1 MPITIY
7 PEEGNVLNR
16 PPQPS
21 VFDCGNPLTVAEKI
35 CNVDKDSVK
44 SVNGIEPDSA
54 GNVNIETGGGGE
66 GTVTSVNHVQPDSSG
81 NVQITAADVGA
92 ATTADI
98 PNKLPNPQSLSLMAG
113 TDTVLY
119 DGSVARSMTIT
130 PAQIGAATAAQG
142 KKADTSVQSVN
153 GVKPDSSGNVE
164 VSAGEGTV
172 KSVNGVQPDGAGNV
186 EVDAQSIGTTDGSN
200 VQAKI
205 NAVELELDGVVKS
218 VNGVGPDESG
228 NVNVG
233 GEATVTV
240 DVGSTI
246 TGEPGSEASVTN
258 SGTQQNVVLN
268 FTIPRGATGAQGPKG
283 DNGADGAPGEQGP
296 QGPAGQDGAEGPQ
309 GPAGA
314 DGAAA
319 TIRVGAVTASAPGS
333 SPQVTNV
340 GTENAAV
347 FNFVL
352 PRGEAGPQGEP
363 GPAGADGQDGQ
374 QGPQG
379 EPGPAGADGE
389 PGAAATITVGSTTT
403 GAAGTQASVANSGTE
418 YAAVLNFTIPRGE
431 KGPQGPAGPA
441 GEDGAQGPQGPAGE
455 QGPQGPQGPAGE
467 SGVTALYELSPDVEV
482 LYNGSWSAAIT
493 LSSVLNT
500 GDIVNVRL
508 QREYNTWTDNIFIY
522 ANGANGAL
530 TCHPNNNQGATIFNG
545 ARISGNRIIF
555 TNWYSGY
562 EYTGTLAQNL
572 CTSVNVTRLRFM
584 LNQTDALTSAEGVG
598 F

>member
-1 MPITIY
+1 MSITIY
-7 PEEGNVLNR
+7 PEEGDVLNR

-35 CNVDKDSVK
+35 YNVDKDSVK
-44 SVNGIEPDSA
+44 SVNGIKPDSN
-54 GNVNIETGGGGE
+54 GNVEIRAGGGGE
-66 GTVTSVNHVQPDSSG
+66 GTVTSVNGVLPDESG
-81 NVQITAADVGA
+81 NVELTADDVGA
-92 ATTADI
+92 ATTGDI

-113 TDTVLY
+113 DDTVLY
-119 DGSVARSMTIT
+119 DGSQAQSLTIT
-130 PAQIGAATAAQG
+130 AEQIGAATSAQG

-164 VSAGEGTV
+164 VGAGEGTV
-172 KSVNGVQPDGAGNV
+172 KSVNGVQPDGEGNV
-186 EVDAQSIGTTDGSN
+186 EVDAQSVGTTDGSN

-205 NAVELELDGVVKS
+205 NAVELGLDSTVKT
-218 VNGVGPDESG
+218 VNGVGPDDDG

-233 GEATVTV
+233 GAATVTV
-240 DVGSTI
+240 DVGSTV

-283 DNGADGAPGEQGP
+283 DAGADGAPGERGP
-296 QGPAGQDGAEGPQ
+296 QGPAGQDGTDGEP

-340 GTENAAV
+340 GSENAAV

-352 PRGEAGPQGEP
+352 PRGEAGPQG
-363 GPAGADGQDGQ
+363 PAGVDGQDGAPGE

-379 EPGPAGADGE
+379 DPGPAGADGE

-403 GAAGTQASVANSGTE
+403 GYSGTQANVTNSGTE

-431 KGPQGPAGPA
+431 QGPRGPA

-455 QGPQGPQGPAGE
+455 QGPRGPKGPGSTVTLIYSGRTTTMQSGTRCNFTEACNAGD
-467 SGVTALYELSPDVEV
+467 L
-482 LYNGSWSAAIT
+482 IC
-493 LSSVLNT
+493 
-500 GDIVNVRL
+500 VRL
-508 QREYNTWTDNIFIY
+508 YRQAGHYYEQLFLVRSGE
-522 ANGANGAL
+522 AGKML
-530 TCHPNNNQGATIFNG
+530 MCPPNNNTSANIFALCAVG
-545 ARISGNRIIF
+545 PSYLKQ
-555 TNWYSGY
+555 TTEWYSGY
-562 EYTGTLAQNL
+562 EYTGALAQNL
-572 CTSVNVTRLRFM
+572 VTGCEIWRVN
-584 LNQTDALTSAEGVG
+584 LTE
-598 F
+598 